1 MAGLITHKEDYK
13 NKKYTNLF
21 NFKPQIIEIIL
32 DICVFFLVICCCYS
46 VSVCNYNN
54 AMLFQ
59 MDSLPLIDAIIFSVN
74 IYKYKT
80 EINSI
85 EPILGV
91 PGPGWDNQMD

>member
-1 MAGLITHKEDYK
+1 MM
-13 NKKYTNLF
+13 
-21 NFKPQIIEIIL
+21 L
-32 DICVFFLVICCCYS
+32 DVFFGLVICCSIY
-46 VSVCNYNN
+46 N

-91 PGPGWDNQMD
+91 PGPGWDKQMD

>member
-1 MAGLITHKEDYK
+1 MNLKTDLLVAGLITHKVRGLRDTRFY
-13 NKKYTNLF
+13 
-21 NFKPQIIEIIL
+21 IIIKRTCI
-32 DICVFFLVICCCYS
+32 Y
-46 VSVCNYNN
+46 N

-59 MDSLPLIDAIIFSVN
+59 MDSPPLIDAIIFSVN

-91 PGPGWDNQMD
+91 LGPVWDNQMD

>member
-1 MAGLITHKEDYK
+1 MM
-13 NKKYTNLF
+13 
-21 NFKPQIIEIIL
+21 L
-32 DICVFFLVICCCYS
+32 DVFFWFGNLLFYLQ
-46 VSVCNYNN
+46 CNV
-54 AMLFQ
+54 ALFQ

-91 PGPGWDNQMD
+91 PGPGWDKQMD